1 MFDLICLD
9 LLNLNCKREREA
21 NEMHQTKYLSFVLNP
36 VKDAKLI
43 WKKNNLVW

>member
-21 NEMHQTKYLSFVLNP
+21 NEKHQTKYLSLVLNP

-43 WKKNNLVW
+43 